1 MASVNLGRV
10 RGSLWYFGNGI
21 TGTSQKPSI
30 YPESGVETAYKN
42 DMYLSAAGCVY
53 QCVEAG
59 DQATAQW
66 VFVCDIS
73 GPAPELYHGL
83 DSSSKTM
90 ALSAYAGKLL
100 YDKMKSSGLYAKEIA
115 IECDEKIYMVKLTCE
130 NRNTEIVFTNED
142 GDTGTYE
149 FTADSSAETV
159 EIAVSV
165 SQTIGLA
172 AGSVLTNVKSSDAY
186 ILECVLY
193 GSNENPVY
201 TIRPSL
207 WDAILEVQK
216 EISNIFSITEEDEE
230 GESVEYKASQVKKFI
245 GGVQTDVF
253 PVSHA
258 KAVWWNKQ
266 NQVSLHDKISDDC
279 LQKSDEITEGNI
291 DAIISGVYDEASDEG
306 ANDPSAGAA
315 ENEFDEITDA
325 EINQIVGN
333 VF

>member
-10 RGSLWYFGNGI
+10 RGSLWYFGDGM
-21 TGTSQKPSI
+21 TGTSQDPSVF
-30 YPESGVETAYKN
+30 PQSGVETAYKN
-42 DMYLSAAGCVY
+42 DMYLSDAGRVY
-53 QCVEAG
+53 QCMEAG
-59 DQATAQW
+59 DPETAKW
-66 VFVCDIS
+66 VFACDIS

-115 IECDEKIYMVKLTCE
+115 IECEEKIYMVKLTCE
-130 NRNTEIVFTNED
+130 NRDTEIVFTEED

-165 SQTIGLA
+165 SQTIGLP
-172 AGSVLTNVKSSDAY
+172 AGSVLTNIKSSNAY

-216 EISNIFSITEEDEE
+216 EISNIFSITEETED
-230 GESVEYKASQVKKFI
+230 GGMKEYKASQIRKLI
-245 GGVQTDVF
+245 GGAQTDVF

-266 NQVSLHDKISDDC
+266 EEVSVYDKISGDC

-291 DAIISGVYDEASDEG
+291 DAIISGVYDESADKGAEDSSESEG
-306 ANDPSAGAA
+306 
-315 ENEFDEITDA
+315 EFDEITNA
-325 EINQIVGN
+325 EINEIVEN
-333 VF
+333 AF

>member
-10 RGSLWYFGNGI
+10 RGSLWYFGDGM
-21 TGTSQKPSI
+21 TGTGQDPLAF
-30 YPESGVETAYKN
+30 PQSGVETAYKN
-42 DMYLSAAGCVY
+42 DMYLSDAGRVY

-59 DQATAQW
+59 NPETAKW
-66 VFVCDIS
+66 VFACDIS

-115 IECDEKIYMVKLTCE
+115 IECEEKIYMVKLTCE
-130 NRNTEIVFTNED
+130 NRDTEIVFTEED

-149 FTADSSAETV
+149 FTAESNAETV

-165 SQTIGLA
+165 SQTIGLP
-172 AGSVLTNVKSSDAY
+172 AGSVLTNIKSSNAY

-207 WDAILEVQK
+207 WDAILAVQK
-216 EISNIFSITEEDEE
+216 EISNIFSITEETE
-230 GESVEYKASQVKKFI
+230 GGEIEEYKASQIRKLI
-245 GGVQTDVF
+245 GGAQTDVF

-266 NQVSLHDKISDDC
+266 EEVSVYDKISDDC

-291 DAIISGVYDEASDEG
+291 DAIISGAYDESTDKGAEDSSGSEG
-306 ANDPSAGAA
+306 
-315 ENEFDEITDA
+315 EFDEITNA
-325 EINQIVGN
+325 EINEIVEN
-333 VF
+333 AF